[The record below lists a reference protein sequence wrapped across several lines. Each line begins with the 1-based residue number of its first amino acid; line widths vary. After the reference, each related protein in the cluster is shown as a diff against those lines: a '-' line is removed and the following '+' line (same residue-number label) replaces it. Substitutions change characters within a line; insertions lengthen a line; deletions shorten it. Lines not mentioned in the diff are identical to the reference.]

1 MTGIPLRGMGAQ
13 GWWSHCP
20 PDERN
25 RTITRHSPLIPPPM
39 DHTVAPIRARC
50 VIRHVGARIEAQST
64 SAAAP
69 TNWAL

>member
-1 MTGIPLRGMGAQ
+1 
-13 GWWSHCP
+13 
-20 PDERN
+20 
-25 RTITRHSPLIPPPM
+25 M